1 LKIAGQLPQ
10 LVPFHWSL
18 QVHVQPSGPSLPSTV
33 TALLLQ
39 LAALV
44 HFL

>member
-1 LKIAGQLPQ
+1 MLGQLPQ
-10 LVPFHWSL
+10 LDAFHWSL
-18 QVHVQPSGPSLPSTV
+18 QLHVQPSGPSLPLTL